1 MALFL
6 NLCSL
11 GTPPKTHWTQK
22 ISEVTFWSRQKI
34 KIILCGWVNLIFFL
48 ANFKT
53 RVAAHAVGTLT
64 SLSAVS
70 MYNMT
75 LRPCLYVPRA
85 EIAFCCWYV
94 SCNDLC
100 WVERFHL
107 AVWRGGASVT
117 VEAESVLWLQGKR
130 DEKKS
135 PVLPNLHRIA
145 HTTNIKTEFIYQVF
159 WPF

>member
-1 MALFL
+1 MLIGSVFKFIFFGDPTKNTFNTKKL
-6 NLCSL
+6 WSDNLRS
-11 GTPPKTHWTQK
+11 PK
-22 ISEVTFWSRQKI
+22 KI
-34 KIILCGWVNLIFFL
+34 KIILWGWMNIIIFL

-53 RVAAHAVGTLT
+53 RVAAHAVGTQT

-85 EIAFCCWYV
+85 EIAFCSWYV

-107 AVWRGGASVT
+107 AVWRGGASVP
-117 VEAESVLWLQGKR
+117 VEAESVLWLQGDREREMRKNHLYCLI
-130 DEKKS
+130 S
-135 PVLPNLHRIA
+135 TA
-145 HTTNIKTEFIYQVF
+145 
-159 WPF
+159 